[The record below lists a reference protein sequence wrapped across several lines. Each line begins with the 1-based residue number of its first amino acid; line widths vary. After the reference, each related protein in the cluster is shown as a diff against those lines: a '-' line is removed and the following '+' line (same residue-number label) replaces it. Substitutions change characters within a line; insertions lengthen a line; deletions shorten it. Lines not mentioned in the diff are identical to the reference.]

1 MGYDKKPNGPSSA
14 KKGFWRLQGLL
25 LMILLLVITGCS
37 AGNNNGNNNPEPAGT
52 APSIQTTQE
61 LPPYTEPPRETV
73 EDTGTVPA
81 ITEYDWSGYFD
92 GMNGAAVIYDPD
104 EEQYMIYNQELVE
117 TRLPMFHLQDHIL
130 FNCPGGWNH

>member
-1 MGYDKKPNGPSSA
+1 
-14 KKGFWRLQGLL
+14 
-25 LMILLLVITGCS
+25 MILLLVITGCS
-37 AGNNNGNNNPEPAGT
+37 AGNKNGNNNPEPAGT

-61 LPPYTEPPRETV
+61 LPPTIRTPQELPPYTEPPRETV
-73 EDTGTVPA
+73 EDTGTVPP

-117 TRLPMFHLQDHIL
+117 TRRSPCSTFKII
-130 FNCPGGWNH
+130 